1 MIKGNLNAIKT
12 FIETSQH
19 SQHAPSPV
27 PEQQYDDEGPECEQV
42 DSQEEKTEK
51 EEEDNFEQTDKPL
64 SNLGKRK
71 LDSFDGQT

>member
-27 PEQQYDDEGPECEQV
+27 PEQQYDDDEGPEREQV
-42 DSQEEKTEK
+42 DSQ
-51 EEEDNFEQTDKPL
+51 DSDRLDMEQRYA
-64 SNLGKRK
+64 LGKRNRK
-71 LDSFDGQT
+71 EQDVSK

>member
-1 MIKGNLNAIKT
+1 MTMFKDLQQLMIKGNLNAIKT

-42 DSQEEKTEK
+42 DSQEEKTD
-51 EEEDNFEQTDKPL
+51 EDMKDPEDATKKAPDIPHE
-64 SNLGKRK
+64 
-71 LDSFDGQT
+71 